1 MRLVRTRAEV
11 REAVAAARAQLSPRA
26 GEALRIAFVPTM
38 GYLHEGHLALVDR
51 ARAAADFVV
60 LSIFVNPL
68 QFGAGEDLDRYPRDV
83 ERDAALAAVRGVDLL
98 FLPEPAEIY
107 PRGEPAVQVVP
118 LRMADRLC
126 GAQRPGH
133 FQGVLTVVAKLFQ
146 IVQPDLAIFGQKD
159 LQQATLIRRMVE
171 DLDMPVEIELA
182 PIVRESDGLALS
194 SRNVYLS
201 PGERTSALSL
211 HRGLTAALAA
221 FRAGR
226 QEGEALRAE
235 VRQALADS
243 GVAAEYIEL
252 VDAATLEPLELAV
265 PGAAL
270 AVAARVG
277 RTRLIDNVIL
287 R

>member
-11 REAVAAARAQLSPRA
+11 REAVAAARAQLTPRDGQA
-26 GEALRIAFVPTM
+26 ARIAFVPTM

-51 ARAAADFVV
+51 AREVADYVV

-68 QFGAGEDLDRYPRDV
+68 QFGAGEDLERYPRDA

-98 FLPEPAEIY
+98 FLPEVAEIY
-107 PRGEPAVQVVP
+107 PRGQPAVQVVP
-118 LRMADRLC
+118 LRLADRLC
-126 GAQRPGH
+126 GATRPGH

-146 IVQPDLAIFGQKD
+146 IVSPDLAIFGQKD
-159 LQQATLIRRMVE
+159 LQQAVLIRHMVE
-171 DLDMPVEIELA
+171 DLDIPVEIEMA
-182 PIVRESDGLALS
+182 PIVREQDGLALS

-201 PGERTSALSL
+201 PEERTQALSL
-211 HRGLTAALAA
+211 HRGLTAAAAA
-221 FRAGR
+221 FRAGE
-226 QEGEALRAE
+226 QDGEVLRGE
-235 VRQALADS
+235 VRRALAAS
-243 GVAAEYIEL
+243 GVAAEYVEL
-252 VDAATLEPLELAV
+252 VDAATLEPLEVAV